1 MPTEKVTMAVVAFFH
16 LSAALISKP
25 TQARR
30 RAVGTSDS
38 LCVTCADD
46 GPVGAYEVY
55 DGAGFLLS
63 VEPEKAGVQFL

>member
-1 MPTEKVTMAVVAFFH
+1 MCHPPVTPY
-16 LSAALISKP
+16 SAS
-25 TQARR
+25 TSRR